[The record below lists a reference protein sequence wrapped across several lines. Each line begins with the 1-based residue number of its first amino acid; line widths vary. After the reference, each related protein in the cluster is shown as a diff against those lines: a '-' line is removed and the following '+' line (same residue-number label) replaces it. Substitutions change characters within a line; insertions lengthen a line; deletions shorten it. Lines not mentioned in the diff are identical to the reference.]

1 MKKPKSTTGSGHS
14 EGQKISSPFTR
25 GTESALTK
33 TYFNAKVQKL
43 TEAAADL
50 PPDQRTKLIKLLM
63 QSSPP
68 SRPLP
73 GRRNTY
79 TDYYQKFMDDALAEG
94 YIPER
99 SSQLDSGSR
108 GKELLPRLPVLVEGV
123 KSRQALSKQEILERL
138 RQGAPQTIL
147 PTEAKDEIRKGTYVK
162 QPRAAEMSDKIQ
174 KSIASGELPG
184 EFIFRELIEPSGQ
197 TLRFIAKKIDV
208 HHMSLSHLKAGRMS
222 LSGEMAAK
230 LSHHF
235 RTHSTLKHTYSTQEL
250 LSLQSAID
258 AKKADQSLQ
267 KQLASPPEEKDPT
280 PA

>member
-43 TEAAADL
+43 TEEAADL

-79 TDYYQKFMDDALAEG
+79 ADYYQKFMDDALAEG

-162 QPRAAEMSDKIQ
+162 QPSAAEMSDKVQEAI
-174 KSIASGELPG
+174 KNGEHVG
-184 EFIFRELIEPSGQ
+184 SFIERELIKPSGR
-197 TLRFIAKKIDV
+197 TLEFIGDKLGIHWKSISRMAKGQYK
-208 HHMSLSHLKAGRMS
+208 LSS
-222 LSGEMAAK
+222 EMAAS
-230 LSHHF
+230 LAHYF
-235 RTHSTLKHTYSTQEL
+235 GTYSTQDL
-250 LSLQSAID
+250 LSIQAAHD
-258 AKKADQSLQ
+258 AKKADQAY
-267 KQLASPPEEKDPT
+267 LASLHKTDERT